1 MASGLV
7 GAQLLGAAAAGG
19 VVRLIC
25 GGNEEWLRLSR
36 LGTPHLSTE
45 VFGEQVSFFVLLGGI
60 GVELVFGFLYTF
72 AIFGTIIDRRAPRLG
87 GLGAGLMQAVIVLT
101 GFYLTGGS
109 ANPARW
115 FGTVICERTPIT
127 LRDHAFADHPV
138 YWMGP
143 IVGALFA
150 SAIYVQLI
158 PPG

>member
-72 AIFGTIIDRRAPRLG
+72 AIFGTSIDRRAPRLG

-115 FGTVICERTPIT
+115 VGTVVWERTSIT
-127 LRDHAFADHPV
+127 PRDGALTHHPV
-138 YWMGP
+138 SWIGP
-143 IVGALFA
+143 IVRPPFSRALCVPA
-150 SAIYVQLI
+150 V
-158 PPG
+158 